1 MFSYIRSLQ
10 NMISIFVRRISFG
23 HRRVEWISDKDGS
36 FGTSTPSSDETI
48 IFAYDSLIPDF
59 HTISLNIADEGGSL
73 FHP

>member
-1 MFSYIRSLQ
+1 M
-10 NMISIFVRRISFG
+10 
-23 HRRVEWISDKDGS
+23 EWISDKDGS